1 MALMPEAGLDITAP
15 ETSPASGSWASPG
28 VRYVVRRI
36 LAAIATLVFVV
47 LFNFFLFRMLP
58 GDPVKLYTRGRNV
71 DPEQV
76 RKLTAALN
84 RPLGEQFLDYIRNP
98 FAANVDSV
106 KYSQPVW
113 SVIGERMWPTLLLVG
128 LATLIATVVGV
139 WLGIRSA
146 WNRGERFD
154 RISTNTTLVLYSMP
168 EFWLG
173 MILLIVLGV
182 GVFGLPGLFP
192 TGGLSTPGVDTSS
205 LRGWLDV
212 AWHLFLPVTTL
223 AIVYLAEYSLV
234 MRASLID
241 EMGQDYLQTARAKGL
256 MDKLVRRRHAVPNA
270 LLPTM
275 TLIFLNLG
283 FVVGG
288 AITIEYV
295 FSIPGLGG
303 LTVDALSG
311 PDVPLLQALFLL
323 FSAAVIL
330 ANLIADLLYARLD
343 PRVRT

>member
-1 MALMPEAGLDITAP
+1 MPEAGLTPTAP
-15 ETSPASGSWASPG
+15 ETSPVAGSWGTPG
-28 VRYVVRRI
+28 MRYAVRRTGSA
-36 LAAIATLVFVV
+36 LLTLLFVV

-76 RKLTAALN
+76 RKLTAQLN
-84 RPLGEQFLDYIRNP
+84 KPIGEQFLDYLRNP

-113 SVIGERMWPTLLLVG
+113 SVIGERVWPTLLLVG
-128 LATLIATVVGV
+128 LATLLATAVGV

-146 WNRGERFD
+146 WNRGRRFD
-154 RISTNTTLVLYSMP
+154 RVSTGTTLVLYSMP

-173 MILLIVLGV
+173 MILLIVFGV

-192 TGGLSTPGVDTSS
+192 TGGLVTPGVDTSS
-205 LRGWLDV
+205 PAGWLNV
-212 AWHLFLPVTTL
+212 AWHLVLPVTTL
-223 AIVYLAEYSLV
+223 AVVYLAEYSLV

-270 LLPTM
+270 MLPTM

-295 FSIPGLGG
+295 YSIPGLGS

-323 FSAAVIL
+323 FSAAVIV
-330 ANLIADLLYARLD
+330 ANLVADLLYARFD